1 MDNQED
7 YNGSQIV
14 IVSVIFL
21 VFTHISVSLRCYTR
35 AFLTDAFSA
44 DDWLMIV
51 AQVRTIQTAI
61 VSKYIRGSQVSGEF
75 HTFVC
80 LKSSRSTLWAWAP

>member
-1 MDNQED
+1 MDNQDD

-14 IVSVIFL
+14 IVSIIFL
-21 VFTHISVSLRCYTR
+21 VFTYISVSLRCYTR

-61 VSKYIRGSQVSGEF
+61 VRQIYQRLTGS
-75 HTFVC
+75 
-80 LKSSRSTLWAWAP
+80 R